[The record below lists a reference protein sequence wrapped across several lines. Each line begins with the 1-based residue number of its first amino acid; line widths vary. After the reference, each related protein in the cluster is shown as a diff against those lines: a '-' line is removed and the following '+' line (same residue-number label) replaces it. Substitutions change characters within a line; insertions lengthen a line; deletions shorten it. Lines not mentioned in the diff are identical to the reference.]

1 MSNNVTVLQWLN
13 CGRAAAKLLTNA
25 RDIIEVNVMED
36 PTYKVMVPDSRGVA
50 DV

>member
-1 MSNNVTVLQWLN
+1 VVELWS
-13 CGRAAAKLLTNA
+13 CSRKLLTNA
-25 RDIIEVNVMED
+25 QDIIEVNVMED